1 MSLREFLIRAK
12 VQTYASEGERNE
24 RQLEDGGKEL
34 TFRDGEYLYRDRY
47 YGFNPFAGEE
57 IVWRDGQAAWAMNYY
72 GEVTDDAVP
81 CVDVYR
87 FLQSALRNVEAGRP
101 FRGPRE
107 FSDGAFTYRDQST
120 GDLDRFS
127 GREAISYQGRE
138 VYRLDYHGG
147 NVARSEDSR

>member
-12 VQTYASEGERNE
+12 VQTYAGEGERNE
-24 RQLEDGGKEL
+24 RRLEDGGKEL
-34 TFRDGEYLYRDRY
+34 TFREGEFLYRDRY

-57 IVWRDGQAAWAMNYY
+57 IVWRGGQAIWVMNYY
-72 GEVTDDAVP
+72 GEVTDDATP
-81 CVDVYR
+81 CIDVYE

-107 FSDGAFTYRDQST
+107 FSDGDFIYRDEST
-120 GDLDRFS
+120 GDPDRFT
-127 GREAISYQGRE
+127 GHEWILYQGRE

-147 NVARSEDSR
+147 AVSPVRSE